1 MGPFKS
7 AALLPALKTCPL
19 LSCQPII
26 KFFQGTQSPIPRPSA
41 VVSPAVS
48 CCPLSAT
55 DQKTAPGP
63 TAQILWFLDPSGPHS
78 RHLVPKLVVSVTF
91 PTASLLPACLSCA
104 GCPPNPFWGSE
115 LPPLQYQPNHADPSP
130 RS

>member
-7 AALLPALKTCPL
+7 AALLPALNTCPL

-26 KFFQGTQSPIPRPSA
+26 KFFQGMQSPIPRPSA

-63 TAQILWFLDPSGPHS
+63 TAQILGPHHS
-78 RHLVPKLVVSVTF
+78 F
-91 PTASLLPACLSCA
+91 
-104 GCPPNPFWGSE
+104 G
-115 LPPLQYQPNHADPSP
+115 PLTQVGLTPDT
-130 RS
+130 